1 MRVILL
7 GAPGAGKGTQAQ
19 AICRE
24 FSIPQISTGDMLRA
38 AIAAQTELGQQVQAI
53 MAAGEL
59 VSDEVIVAIVQ
70 ERIAHDDCRNG
81 FLLDGFPRTIAQADA
96 LRAQGVKIDWVLD
109 IDVADEEIVRRLS
122 GRRIHEAS
130 GRVYHIDYQPPQV
143 AGQDDVTGE
152 PLIQRADDSEET
164 VRNRLR
170 VYHEQTAPLIQYY
183 AQWAQE
189 DPQQAP
195 RMAHIAGVGPVSEIT
210 DRVIRALH
218 S

>member
-24 FSIPQISTGDMLRA
+24 FNIPQISTGDMLRA

-59 VSDEVIVAIVQ
+59 VSDDIIVAIVQ
-70 ERIAHDDCRNG
+70 ERIAQKDCANG

-96 LRAQGVKIDWVLD
+96 LREQGVKIDWVLD

-130 GRVYHIDYQPPQV
+130 GRVYHLDYHPPKV
-143 AGQDDVTGE
+143 AGQDDETGE
-152 PLIQRADDSEET
+152 PLIQRTDDSEQT
-164 VRNRLR
+164 VRHRLR

-183 AQWAQE
+183 ADWHGQE
-189 DPQQAP
+189 PQQAP
-195 RMAHIAGVGPVSEIT
+195 QIAHIAGVGPVADIT
-210 DRVIRALH
+210 QRVITALRG
-218 S
+218 

>member
-195 RMAHIAGVGPVSEIT
+195 RMAHIAGVGAVSEIT